1 MLFPHEDT
9 GNMYEFTAAA
19 AYCNVH
25 RDEIKLGVFRG
36 YRSGI
41 SIIMRRDRN
50 VGNHFFN
57 SREDA
62 FDDALKTLKKKLS

>member
-19 AYCNVH
+19 TYCNAH
-25 RDEIKLGVFRG
+25 RDEIKLGVFRV

-41 SIIMRRDRN
+41 SIMMRRDRN
-50 VGNHFFN
+50 VGDHFVDSPEDTFN
-57 SREDA
+57 
-62 FDDALKTLKKKLS
+62 DALKTLKKKLP